1 MLQENLGFPETA
13 SGALSQLQ
21 YNSIISHDHHS
32 DSANK
37 QTAQVNVL
45 AYGHLDPQQ

>member
-1 MLQENLGFPETA
+1 MLQENLRTPETA

-21 YNSIISHDHHS
+21 YNSIIAHDHHS

-37 QTAQVNVL
+37 QTAQVTVL